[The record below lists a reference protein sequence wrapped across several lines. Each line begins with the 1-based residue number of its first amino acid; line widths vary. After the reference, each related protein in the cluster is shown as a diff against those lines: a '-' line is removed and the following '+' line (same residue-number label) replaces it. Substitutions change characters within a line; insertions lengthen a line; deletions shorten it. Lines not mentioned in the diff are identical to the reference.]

1 MSKLTNFR
9 YLVLSSAL
17 TGEKRNPRIFILK
30 KLELENLEFSFL
42 EANPLHT
49 CGSTVCV
56 GEIRTKKSDTLST
69 SRLSF
74 LKLHKRINGS
84 SECLAIHLIVASA
97 VVICDTVCFTALVS
111 VCTWRGR
118 KRRCWSRAGFEKSC
132 CP

>member
-49 CGSTVCV
+49 CGLTVFV
-56 GEIRTKKSDTLST
+56 L
-69 SRLSF
+69 
-74 LKLHKRINGS
+74 
-84 SECLAIHLIVASA
+84 
-97 VVICDTVCFTALVS
+97 
-111 VCTWRGR
+111 
-118 KRRCWSRAGFEKSC
+118 EKSELKSLTH
-132 CP
+132 CPLHVCLF